1 MAMNEM
7 ENMNHHGMMPMYF
20 NAELGFNVLF
30 KSWSLDTAGDV
41 VGASFG
47 FFFLAVFYEA
57 LKWFRDRL
65 MRQAIARSVERN
77 RQKQGKSL
85 RCSAT
90 EETTITLPVLDHIL
104 QIVLHM
110 IQIFV
115 SYLLMLV
122 FMTYN
127 VWLAV
132 SILFGSG
139 VGYGLFNVR
148 IRVRGC
154 EQVAPSKKS
163 EHCQH

>member
-1 MAMNEM
+1 MVSRSIDAASDREIRRTKST
-7 ENMNHHGMMPMYF
+7 EAGKVASLLGDGRDHHHVHK
-20 NAELGFNVLF
+20 EIVLAYVT
-30 KSWSLDTAGDV
+30 LI
-41 VGASFG
+41 
-47 FFFLAVFYEA
+47 FF
-57 LKWFRDRL
+57 
-65 MRQAIARSVERN
+65 S
-77 RQKQGKSL
+77 
-85 RCSAT
+85 
-90 EETTITLPVLDHIL
+90 LPVLDHIL